1 MNPETPQTPK
11 RRGMPLWTALVALL
25 LLAVVVAAALGFF
38 LYQARNAEAQLKRD
52 VEKQKVREAQNE
64 ANAKKAAED
73 AKLAMAR
80 TRQEEVLAQAR
91 NATNV
96 LERLLQE
103 INQVNADATTLKT
116 SQAGR
121 LVALHPDLV
130 AQARRLYEVDLP
142 ALAGTAETITRL
154 EGVRRIEQQLLAALG
169 TTYQP
174 AAELPVTAQNAAV
187 WGEQERRRVSNAQA
201 LMAGLVQESKI
212 KVPPTALTDQSPNL
226 AAAVEQLR
234 QGEIA
239 QHQRTV
245 VYKTTDAKTEAA
257 NTQANAE
264 AQRILQEASLQA
276 SNMLALVNEE
286 KAKWEREQKL
296 REAEQKR
303 QDTQTKLDID
313 AKANEARNMELR
325 QKASDPVVQNKLAPF
340 ITPGYWQTKVGGLA
354 VEKKPLSFSQ
364 LQARGALN
372 PTLAG
377 LHALVEV
384 ASSPNDRVRPRWK
397 MPAGWAKKEDQ
408 MEMVKNAQS
417 LLVELGPVLVELKML
432 EP

>member
-1 MNPETPQTPK
+1 M
-11 RRGMPLWTALVALL
+11 VALL
-25 LLAVVVAAALGFF
+25 LLAVVAAAALGFF
-38 LYQARNAEAQLKRD
+38 LYQARNAEAKLRREVQA
-52 VEKQKVREAQNE
+52 QQVREAQNE

-73 AKLAMAR
+73 AKLAMSR

-142 ALAGTAETITRL
+142 ALAGTAEIITRL
-154 EGVRRIEQQLLAALG
+154 EGVRRIEQQLVAALG

-174 AAELPVTAQNAAV
+174 AADLPVTAQTAAV
-187 WGEQERRRVSNAQA
+187 WAEQERRRVSSAQA

-212 KVPPTALTDQSPNL
+212 KVPPTALSAQSLNL
-226 AAAVEQLR
+226 ADAVAQLR
-234 QGEIA
+234 QGEST

-245 VYKTTDAKTEAA
+245 VEKVGEAKTGATKMLA
-257 NTQANAE
+257 DAE
-264 AQRILQEASLQA
+264 AQRILQAASLQA
-276 SNMLALVNEE
+276 SNMIAEVNAA
-286 KAKWEREQKL
+286 KAKSDREQEQ
-296 REAEQKR
+296 RVAEQKR
-303 QDTQTKLDID
+303 QDTQARLDIQ
-313 AKANEARNMELR
+313 AKADETRNMELR

-340 ITPGYWQTKVGGLA
+340 ITPGYWQTKAGGIST
-354 VEKKPLSFSQ
+354 EKKPLSLTL
-364 LQARGALN
+364 LQTKGALI
-372 PTLAG
+372 PTMPG
-377 LHALVEV
+377 FRELVEV
-384 ASSPNDRVRPRWK
+384 ASTANDRVRPRWK
-397 MPAGWAKKEDQ
+397 MPLGWSKKPDQ
-408 MEMVKNAQS
+408 IEMVKEAQT
-417 LLVELGPVLVELKML
+417 LLIELGPVLVEMKLL